1 MYSGRLLSK
10 RNYIDRKLKEIEN
23 ELLERGW
30 IEEGWDDE
38 IEETNEED
46 EPIESAGAL
55 IPYINKVNKKL
66 DFFESVVEDN
76 IRGQQTPYYNNK
88 PVRQQQNNLQQ
99 TQQEL
104 KRNLNDQL
112 SNMFI

>member
-55 IPYINKVNKKL
+55 IPYRNEVNKKL

-76 IRGQQTPYYNNK
+76 MRGQQTPYYNNK
-88 PVRQQQNNLQQ
+88 PVRQQIQPNNLQQ

-104 KRNLNDQL
+104 KRNLNDL
-112 SNMFI
+112 LI

>member
-30 IEEGWDDE
+30 IEEGWDAE
-38 IEETNEED
+38 VEETNEDD

-55 IPYINKVNKKL
+55 IPYRNEVNKKL
-66 DFFESVVEDN
+66 DFFESVVKEN
-76 IRGQQTPYYNNK
+76 MRPKTTPQYDNK
-88 PVRQQQNNLQQ
+88 PITRTQ
-99 TQQEL
+99 TYTQPQQEL
-104 KRNLNDQL
+104 RQNLNNQVNSL
-112 SNMFI
+112 FV